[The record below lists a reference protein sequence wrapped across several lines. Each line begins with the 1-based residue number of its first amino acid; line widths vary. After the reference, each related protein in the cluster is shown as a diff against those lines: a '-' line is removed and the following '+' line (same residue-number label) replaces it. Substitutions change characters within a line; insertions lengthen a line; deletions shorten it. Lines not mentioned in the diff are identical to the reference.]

1 MASRETIQSRIET
14 RRKALE
20 AAEAAYIALLS
31 GQVQS
36 YAIGSRNLTRLDL
49 GTLKQTISTLEK
61 EIDELE
67 AVLQGRSRRKAVGV
81 IPRDW

>member
-1 MASRETIQSRIET
+1 MASKETIQRRLDT
-14 RRKALE
+14 RRTALE

-49 GTLKQTISTLEK
+49 GELKETISTLEK

-67 AVLQGRSRRKAVGV
+67 AVLRGGARRKAVAV
-81 IPRDW
+81 IPCDW

>member
-1 MASRETIQSRIET
+1 MARRETIQKRLDM
-14 RRKALE
+14 RRTALE
-20 AAEAAYIALLS
+20 ATEKAYIALLS

-36 YAIGSRNLTRLDL
+36 YAIGSRNLTRLNL
-49 GTLKQTISTLEK
+49 SELKETISTLEK

-67 AVLQGRSRRKAVGV
+67 AVLRGGARRKAVGV

>member
-1 MASRETIQSRIET
+1 MASRETILKRLET

-20 AAEAAYIALLS
+20 ATEAAYIALLT

-36 YAIGSRNLTRLDL
+36 YAIGSRNMTKLNLSE
-49 GTLKQTISTLEK
+49 LKETISTLEK

-67 AVLQGRSRRKAVGV
+67 AVLRGGGRRKAVGI